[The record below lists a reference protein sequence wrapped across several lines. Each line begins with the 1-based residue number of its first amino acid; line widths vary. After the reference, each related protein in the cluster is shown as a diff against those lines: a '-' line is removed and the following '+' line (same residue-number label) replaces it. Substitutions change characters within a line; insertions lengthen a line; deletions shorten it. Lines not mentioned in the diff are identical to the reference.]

1 MGDQR
6 IPFENLKDIMY
17 ENQGGQVAVLPA
29 TTDQLGN
36 KVVDL
41 SIMDDYNEIVRN
53 IEAPQ
58 GSEAWNKEL
67 AKGLKEKGLDQYLQG
82 SDTLDSRRFGLF
94 LMVNGYTTDRWKFNK
109 DSKYVE

>member
-6 IPFENLKDIMY
+6 VPFENLKDIMY

-41 SIMDDYNEIVRN
+41 SIMDDYDEIVRN
-53 IEAPQ
+53 IEAP
-58 GSEAWNKEL
+58 
-67 AKGLKEKGLDQYLQG
+67 
-82 SDTLDSRRFGLF
+82 
-94 LMVNGYTTDRWKFNK
+94 
-109 DSKYVE
+109 